1 MWFAPDPMEMT
12 ALDVDMRDAATL
24 LRFGLQPRL
33 MPAQDPAS
41 YLRLTKEWATRPRL
55 QEATEQLANALGLWV
70 LAVDPQAGVVCC
82 GEAGGPFELAMGDFL
97 RQARAEAQWA
107 HRVVFAVA
115 LLAAWRLCYPRSAH
129 LDDAERVARLS
140 QQELLA
146 YVDGLCDRLD
156 ETVDATGEDVDPP
169 VDEPG
174 LERSWRA
181 WQRRGKAARTPD
193 GRRSSRTT
201 GAVVSRA
208 LEWMVDQ
215 GLLDKRSDVEG
226 GTFIARPRLRLL
238 VREVAGTAVYAEL
251 IRLAEPAPVDG

>member
-1 MWFAPDPMEMT
+1 MESD
-12 ALDVDMRDAATL
+12 LRDATAL

-33 MPAQDPAS
+33 LPARDQE
-41 YLRLTKEWATRPRL
+41 YLRLARAWATRPGLR
-55 QEATEQLANALGLWV
+55 QVTEEIAEGLGLWV

-82 GEAGGPFELAMGDFL
+82 SEAGSPFEVSMGDFL
-97 RQARAEAQWA
+97 RQARAEGQWA
-107 HRVVFAVA
+107 QRVVFAVA
-115 LLAAWRLCYPRSAH
+115 LIATWRLCYPTSAH
-129 LDDAERVARLS
+129 LDDAGRVARLS

-156 ETVDATGEDVDPP
+156 EVVDATGDDVEPP
-169 VDEPG
+169 MEQPG

-181 WQRRGKAARTPD
+181 WQRRGKVARTPD

-215 GLLDKRSDVEG
+215 GLLELRSDDEG
-226 GTFIARPRLRLL
+226 GTFVARPRLRLL
-238 VREVAGTAVYAEL
+238 VREAAGTAVYTEL
-251 IRLAEPAPVDG
+251 LRLAETPSPDEA

>member
-1 MWFAPDPMEMT
+1 MDSD
-12 ALDVDMRDAATL
+12 LRDAAAL

-33 MPAQDPAS
+33 LPHSPGQTE
-41 YLRLTKEWATRPRL
+41 YLRLTRSWASRPQL
-55 QEATEQLANALGLWV
+55 QQVTEQLAEGLGLWV

-82 GEAGGPFELAMGDFL
+82 GEAGGPFDVSMGDFL
-97 RQARAEAQWA
+97 RQARAETQWA
-107 HRVVFAVA
+107 QRVVFAVA

-129 LDDAERVARLS
+129 LDDPERVARLS

-156 ETVDATGEDVDPP
+156 ETVEAMGEDVEPP
-169 VDEPG
+169 IDQPG

-181 WQRRGKAARTPD
+181 WERRGKAARTPD

-201 GAVVSRA
+201 GAIVSRA

-215 GLLDKRSDVEG
+215 GLLDKRGDDEG
-226 GTFIARPRLRLL
+226 GMFIARPRLRLL
-238 VREVAGTAVYAEL
+238 VREVAGTAVYTEL
-251 IRLAEPAPVDG
+251 LRFAEPDGVEA

>member
-1 MWFAPDPMEMT
+1 MGTD
-12 ALDVDMRDAATL
+12 LRDAAQL

-33 MPAQDPAS
+33 LPARDPE
-41 YLRLTKEWATRPRL
+41 YLHLTREWPTRPSL
-55 QEATEQLANALGLWV
+55 QRVAEEMADGLGLWL

-82 GEAGGPFELAMGDFL
+82 GEAGGPFELSMGYFL
-97 RQARAEAQWA
+97 RQARAEGQWA
-107 HRVVFAVA
+107 QRVVFAVA

-129 LDDAERVARLS
+129 LDDGERVARFS

-156 ETVDATGEDVDPP
+156 EAVEAAGDDVEPP

-181 WQRRGKAARTPD
+181 WERRGKAARTPD
-193 GRRSSRTT
+193 GRRSPRTT
-201 GAVVSRA
+201 GAIVSRA
-208 LEWMVDQ
+208 LEWMVEQ
-215 GLLDKRSDVEG
+215 GLLDQRSDDEG

-251 IRLAEPAPVDG
+251 LRLGEPPATEHR